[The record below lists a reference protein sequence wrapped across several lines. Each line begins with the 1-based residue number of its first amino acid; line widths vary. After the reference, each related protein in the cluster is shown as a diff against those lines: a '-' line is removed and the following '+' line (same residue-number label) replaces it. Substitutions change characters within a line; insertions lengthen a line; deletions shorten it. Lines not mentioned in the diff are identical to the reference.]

1 MPEKPFNELNKR
13 QRKSKLINFSF
24 KTNNKS
30 HKHQFTE
37 ELWHRMYFTKKLKIK
52 LGLHL
57 LFQACE
63 PHYIEHYFVNKH
75 LPLNTSLASN
85 EFLILIRLISLGEV
99 FQIQAFVFAILIE
112 ASIFFGFCH
121 THITW
126 EWSCSSFLMGK
137 HCALGT
143 PGKVCVLSKQCEIC
157 QIVVLYSIPSYS
169 SVCPSES
176 IWSNLSEKLKL
187 VWWSQPA
194 DLRRRLKKNM
204 TSPLW

>member
-13 QRKSKLINFSF
+13 QRNSKLINFSF

-57 LFQACE
+57 LYQACE
-63 PHYIEHYFVNKH
+63 PHDIEHYFANKH

-85 EFLILIRLISLGEV
+85 EFLILIRLVSLGEV

-112 ASIFFGFCH
+112 ASISLGFCH

-143 PGKVCVLSKQCEIC
+143 PGKVCVLFKAVWNLPNRCFVSNSQLFLCLPFWKHMVYFVREVEISL
-157 QIVVLYSIPSYS
+157 VVPT
-169 SVCPSES
+169 CWPQKE
-176 IWSNLSEKLKL
+176 
-187 VWWSQPA
+187 
-194 DLRRRLKKNM
+194 
-204 TSPLW
+204 T